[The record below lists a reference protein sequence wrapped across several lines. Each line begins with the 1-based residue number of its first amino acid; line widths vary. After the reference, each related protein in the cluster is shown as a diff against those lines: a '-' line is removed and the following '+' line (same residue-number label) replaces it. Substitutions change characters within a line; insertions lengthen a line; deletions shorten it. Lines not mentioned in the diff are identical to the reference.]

1 MTTSGTIPV
10 GVLSAVIFSL
20 GAAGS
25 VGASVPLDSG
35 GSSVPE
41 AIAIEAVPLDEL
53 TGPATDDGA
62 LMIYSEMAPGALDPT
77 RSRLPSRRP
86 IQTSMSSSSGT
97 LIQTS
102 PPPSR
107 MAVDSGDGVG
117 DVFIT
122 TNTPW
127 FEANSG
133 TGSFHPLR
141 GAELAGDGE
150 FDPALYLRNDDYIIS
165 GGTINVFAWNTD
177 DVPDGLESVADIL
190 NPEYDG
196 RIGLP
201 EPTAPVNVEWYTW
214 LEEIVG
220 ITLEDLAELN
230 PQVFPG
236 AVPLNENLV

>member
-1 MTTSGTIPV
+1 
-10 GVLSAVIFSL
+10 
-20 GAAGS
+20 
-25 VGASVPLDSG
+25 
-35 GSSVPE
+35 
-41 AIAIEAVPLDEL
+41 
-53 TGPATDDGA
+53 
-62 LMIYSEMAPGALDPT
+62 MIYSEMAPGALDAISAAFEETYPDIDVEFVRDT
-77 RSRLPSRRP
+77 HPNLAPAVE
-86 IQTSMSSSSGT
+86 IE
-97 LIQTS
+97 
-102 PPPSR
+102 
-107 MAVDSGDGVG
+107 VDSGDGVG

-236 AVPLNENLV
+236 AVPLNENLVSGAISVTHTRSRPSLGRLRMSVLQSSSLSPRKPSGERHTMPPS